1 MCEEC
6 YSDENRITPLLNPLD
21 CLENHTQYI
30 VELVDVAFVLNMT
43 QTEDYKDGIFLLSH
57 WKLQNI
63 IYEQPI
69 IQRKVRVVFMR

>member
-6 YSDENRITPLLNPLD
+6 YSDENRITP
-21 CLENHTQYI
+21 
-30 VELVDVAFVLNMT
+30 LVDVAFVLNMT

-57 WKLQNI
+57 WKLQNF

-69 IQRKVRVVFMR
+69 IQRKVHVVFMR

>member
-30 VELVDVAFVLNMT
+30 LGVAFVLNMT
-43 QTEDYKDGIFLLSH
+43 QTEDCKGGIFLLSH
-57 WKLQNI
+57 WKLQNFI
-63 IYEQPI
+63 
-69 IQRKVRVVFMR
+69 